1 MRPGKKVNHL
11 SRKVGHRKAL
21 LRNMS
26 ISLIQH
32 KRISTTLAK
41 AKALRQFLEP
51 LLTRAKRA
59 AKEEMIKDATHHR
72 RIVFSYLQNKE
83 AVKEIFGEIAVKIA
97 DREGGYLR
105 ILKTGFREKDAA
117 EMCIIE
123 FVDYNTAALESS
135 TTKRKRTRRSRRK
148 KSTSES
154 TSLQTEELT
163 NEDESATEAVAVEEV
178 VEETAPEVEDTA
190 EEVVEETAPEVED
203 STDEAAQEEE

>member
-1 MRPGKKVNHL
+1 MRHGKKVNHL
-11 SRKVGHRKAL
+11 SRKIGHRKAL

-41 AKALRQFLEP
+41 ARALRQFLEP
-51 LLTRAKRA
+51 LLTRARRA
-59 AKEEMIKDATHHR
+59 ANEEMIKDATHHR

-123 FVDYNTAALESS
+123 FVDYNTAALESGTS
-135 TTKRKRTRRSRRK
+135 KRKRTRRSRSK
-148 KSTSES
+148 KSATES
-154 TSLQTEELT
+154 TSPQIEEVN
-163 NEDESATEAVAVEEV
+163 NEDEAVTEAVV
-178 VEETAPEVEDTA
+178 V

>member
-1 MRPGKKVNHL
+1 MRHGKKVNHL

-41 AKALRQFLEP
+41 ARALRQFLEP
-51 LLTRAKRA
+51 LLTRARRA
-59 AKEEMIKDATHHR
+59 ANEEMIKDATHHR

-123 FVDYNTAALESS
+123 FVDYNTAALESGTS
-135 TTKRKRTRRSRRK
+135 KRKRTRRSRSK
-148 KSTSES
+148 KSATES
-154 TSLQTEELT
+154 TSPQIEEVN
-163 NEDESATEAVAVEEV
+163 NEDEAVTEAVV
-178 VEETAPEVEDTA
+178 V